1 MTTVSA
7 GARRLAVEPPA
18 MTSHATP
25 APALVLGGGGFLGT
39 NIVDALRAE
48 GTRVAVAHRGRA
60 LPFHLRGRVDEACR
74 ADLGDPASLRAA
86 MRGRRVVFH
95 AAGHYPRYSLAGGD
109 AAVLARQEMRN
120 ALDAARD
127 AGVERVVYTS
137 SIAVLTRA
145 DGAVA
150 READV
155 PAEPPHDSVYR
166 AVKWHLEDVA
176 NEAAGAG
183 LDVVTLRPGGCLG
196 PWDMR
201 GGTGALLAG
210 VIRGELTWF
219 VDGLV
224 HLVDVRDVA
233 RAHAAAAR
241 CPRGR
246 TYNLAGHA
254 VRVRA
259 LFERVASRH
268 GGASPALA
276 LGADDARA
284 RATEEERAAAAARI
298 RAPLPR
304 EMVDIALAGC
314 PASDDLARRELGFA
328 PRPLDEAIDACV
340 AWFRRT
346 GLLPR
351 PSPTT
356 PGASPS

>member
-1 MTTVSA
+1 MTA
-7 GARRLAVEPPA
+7 
-18 MTSHATP
+18 HATP

-48 GTRVAVAHRGRA
+48 GGRVAASHRGRA

-109 AAVLARQEMRN
+109 AVVLARQEMRN

-137 SIAVLTRA
+137 SVAVLSRA
-145 DGAVA
+145 DGASA
-150 READV
+150 REGDV
-155 PAEPPHDSVYR
+155 PVEPPRDSVYR
-166 AVKWHLEDVA
+166 AVKWHLEDVVG
-176 NEAAGAG
+176 EARAAG

-196 PWDMR
+196 PWDLR
-201 GGTGALLAG
+201 AGTGALIAAA
-210 VIRGELTWF
+210 IRGELPWIAE
-219 VDGLV
+219 GLV

-254 VRVRA
+254 VRTPA
-259 LFERVASRH
+259 LFERVAARH
-268 GGASPALA
+268 GGARPALV
-276 LGADDARA
+276 LRADDACA
-284 RATEEERAAAAARI
+284 RASEEERAAAAAHLRV
-298 RAPLPR
+298 ALPR

-328 PRPLDEAIDACV
+328 PRPLDEALDACV

-346 GLLPR
+346 GLLP
-351 PSPTT
+351 PPTPA
-356 PGASPS
+356 PGASPT